1 MTSPNLPH
9 PQDKLGILKKI
20 VLFSSCTDEELQLVV
35 ERSRLVEYK
44 KSEAIFQEGDLA
56 EAFYIVA
63 SGRLQVFTVVNGQRR
78 AIAMLHNGDTFGE
91 ISLLTGDVHS
101 ATVEAVN
108 DTLVLQL
115 EKPDFDELINR
126 IPSLVLHLSRLL
138 SRRLRTTNRPGIAGE
153 ATIVA
158 IYSAAKGVGRTLFAV
173 SLATMLRR
181 ETGREV
187 ILVDFSTPDGETNRL
202 HATLK
207 HSHMLTVSQHSPWSE
222 ESLEHEVLEHA
233 LKFHFLDAEE
243 LTADAQGQAR
253 VAPLVNSL
261 AKRYGYILMDLPVE
275 LNPTVLKALTQ
286 ADQIYLVSDLT
297 KDNVMKTHALIH
309 QLHTAVSS
317 HEEQIKIVLNL
328 MDCAGEL
335 MVDAAAV
342 SQSLERPIM
351 CVLPNIETPLGEL
364 TPDHLLQLLEGGG
377 FPYALAVRRI
387 ARELGGVLVGL
398 ALGSGAALGLA
409 HIGVLKVLERERIPV
424 DLIAGSSIGAMIA
437 GLWAAGKSAKE
448 LERMALRFK
457 NPWDVRRM
465 FIFDFSLPAVSL
477 FLGIAS
483 GFWMGWL
490 GGLWAGLL
498 FGLIVSVLL
507 GLLMGPLV
515 GGPIQ
520 GSQLM
525 ARLEADFE
533 GKTFE
538 QCRIPLLVVASN
550 PIDREEVVFTSGRI
564 APAVRASVSIPGIFK
579 PVIQMGKLCLDG
591 GVVNPVPVSVL
602 KQRGANRIIAV
613 NVFSPTPELA
623 AHRQEVLRRRAEWD
637 AQLASRSFPVR
648 ILARLRQE
656 LIRSVSPLVF
666 DVIMRAMQAME
677 YQISEVACREADII
691 LRPTLPGSHWL
702 EFYNPEKFI
711 HRGEEEALKL
721 LPSLKRLVG
730 LPESLAVESQGRSG
744 ALTSHGQ
751 AGRMMPS

>member
-1 MTSPNLPH
+1 MSSPNLPQ
-9 PQDKLGILKKI
+9 PQDKVAILKKI
-20 VLFSSCTDEELQLVV
+20 VLFSSCTDEELQLIV

-44 KSEAIFQEGDLA
+44 KGEAIYQESDRA

-63 SGRLQVFTVVNGQRR
+63 SGRLQVFTLVNGQKRV
-78 AIAMLHNGDTFGE
+78 IAVLHNGDTFGE

-101 ATVEAVN
+101 ATVEAIN

-115 EKPDFDELINR
+115 EKQDFDELINR

-138 SRRLRTTNRPGIAGE
+138 SRRLRTTTHPGGAGE

-181 ETGREV
+181 ETGRDV

-202 HATLK
+202 HGTLK
-207 HSHMLTVSQHSPWSE
+207 HSHMLAVAQHTPWSE

-243 LTADAQGQAR
+243 LTADEEGQAR

-261 AKRYGYILMDLPVE
+261 AKRYSYILIDLPIE
-275 LNPTVLKALTQ
+275 INATVLKALTQ
-286 ADQIYLVSDLT
+286 ADLVYLVSDCT
-297 KDNVMKTHALIH
+297 KDNVMKTHALVH
-309 QLHTAVSS
+309 QLREAVNYRDD
-317 HEEQIKIVLNL
+317 QMKTILNM
-328 MDCAGEL
+328 MDCPGEL
-335 MVDAAAV
+335 MSLAEV
-342 SQSLERPIM
+342 SESLGRPVK
-351 CVLPNIETPLGEL
+351 VLPNIEPSLGEL
-364 TPDHLLQLLEGGG
+364 TPEQLLQLLERGDSA
-377 FPYALAVRRI
+377 YALAVRRV

-437 GLWAAGKSAKE
+437 GLWASGKSAEE

-457 NPWDVRRM
+457 NPWDVRRL
-465 FIFDFSLPAVSL
+465 FVFDFSLPLVSL
-477 FLGIAS
+477 LLGISA
-483 GFWMGWL
+483 GIGMGWL
-490 GGLWAGLL
+490 GGFWAGLL

-538 QCRIPLLVVASN
+538 QCRIPLLVIAAN
-550 PIDREEVVFTSGRI
+550 PVDREEVVFTTGKI
-564 APAVRASVSIPGIFK
+564 AEAVRASVSIPGIFK
-579 PVIQMGKLCLDG
+579 PVVRLGKLCLDG

-602 KQRGANRIIAV
+602 KQHGANRIVAV
-613 NVFSPTPELA
+613 NVFAPTAELA
-623 AHRQEVLRRRAEWD
+623 AHRQDVLRRRAEWD
-637 AQLASRSFPVR
+637 AQLASRSFPIRV
-648 ILARLRQE
+648 LARLRQE

-666 DVIMRAMQAME
+666 DVIMRSMQAME
-677 YQISEVACREADII
+677 YQMSEVACREADLI

-711 HRGEEEALKL
+711 RRGEEEALKL
-721 LPSLKRLVG
+721 LPSLKRLLG
-730 LPESLAVESQGRSG
+730 FPESPTGENPRSHP
-744 ALTSHGQ
+744 ASLTTHLPP
-751 AGRMMPS
+751 GRMMPS